1 MTSELIVVEL
11 MATLGVVL
19 VAMVMLIDNAA
30 RERQLREYGAG
41 AARPGPLRRWHGT
54 LAAAVIRGRL
64 GRPVQRRLRGAGTT
78 WNALDFLA
86 GVLAIGVAGAILL
99 RPLLGTL
106 GGLVLVAAVWWA
118 ANRWL
123 ESRRQKRL
131 EAFVSQ
137 LPDVARVLSNAA
149 SAGLAL
155 QSAIGMASRELEDPA
170 GTELKAVS
178 NQLSLGR
185 SLDQALEELVERLP
199 SRELS
204 VLVRT
209 LVIQSRS
216 GGALVSALL
225 NIASALELRKELR
238 REVRTAVSGAVF
250 SGYAVTGIGVVAVLV
265 MNLLSPGALDQLAGT
280 LIGRVVLAAVLAL
293 FLTGF
298 MVIKRMTRIEV

>member
-1 MTSELIVVEL
+1 MTSVLIVVEL

-19 VAMVMLIDNAA
+19 VALVILIDNAA
-30 RERQLREYGAG
+30 RERQLREFGAG
-41 AARPGPLRRWHGT
+41 AARPGVLRRWYGS
-54 LAAAVIRGRL
+54 LSGAVNRSRF

-78 WNALDFLA
+78 WNALDYIA
-86 GVLAIGVAGAILL
+86 GVLAIGVAGAVLL
-99 RPLLGTL
+99 QKLLGIL
-106 GGLVLVAAVWWA
+106 GGLVFVAAVWWG
-118 ANRWL
+118 ANRWI

-155 QSAIGMASRELEDPA
+155 PSAIGMASRELEDPA
-170 GTELKAVS
+170 GTELRTVS

-204 VLVRT
+204 VLVQT

-216 GGALVSALL
+216 GGALVSALI
-225 NIASALELRKELR
+225 NIANALELRKELR
-238 REVRTAVSGAVF
+238 REVRTAVSGAIF

-280 LIGRVVLAAVLAL
+280 LIGRLVLAVSLTL

-298 MVIKRMTRIEV
+298 VVIKRMTRIEV